1 MRFSEVFAAS
11 SVASLVAAHGGIQG
25 APKLFGLPNDV
36 KIRMPSP
43 RAARAAAAME
53 GPHHLQ
59 ARQGGDANN
68 RCGPDFNNAVC
79 AAGFCCSGA
88 GYCGNTAEHCNAPD
102 CLFNFGPGCDANKTP
117 AGASTRNDARP
128 QKGSVAYGA
137 EIYACRKPGTV
148 AITYDDGPY
157 IYTDEVLNKFA
168 AAGFKATFFVT
179 GINIGKGAIDEAW
192 APVIRRMVA
201 EGHQV
206 ASHTWSHQDLSRIT
220 EAQVYDQMVK
230 NEMAIRNIIGKYPTY
245 MRPPYSSC
253 DDTCLSVLKK
263 LGYVVS
269 LFDLDTDD
277 YNQLTPVKIET
288 AKNNFRT
295 AVNGANPSSQSKLAI
310 AHDIHELTALNLT
323 VTMIETLQARG
334 FKGVTMGE
342 CMNEPE
348 ANWYRDS
355 APATPGSSTTR
366 ASAGPTST
374 PTGTVSTDGTCGTQG
389 KNQICIGSEFG
400 NCCSQYGYCGKS
412 TDHCGTGCNTLFG
425 NCGTNANPSSG
436 PTATSTSA
444 PQPTG
449 ALKTSTDGSCGGS
462 SGFTCVGFVHDG
474 AKSECCSQYGWC
486 GASNDH
492 CGTGCNPLAGDCGSV
507 SSSVSSPVAHSSS
520 APVSST
526 DKHDSTSSSAA
537 HTPSVTSNAVQSSSA
552 TPSVSTDK
560 SGDKFST
567 ISSVHPDSTSPFSKH
582 ESSTASSIYPSG
594 SSSASISKHDEPSSI
609 VSSVHPDVTSSASDK
624 HESTIASS
632 VHPTGSS
639 LSSVPTKSS
648 QTSSIYAD
656 DYPTAES
663 SSAASSTGT
672 YAVPSS
678 TGGSKISS
686 STADYTATSSTEY
699 PSTFASSVKP
709 ATSTSCTTL
718 STPTPTPT
726 KSVSQ
731 DGKCGGENGQTCTGY
746 KNSFGLKLECCC
758 KTSGRCSADPWA
770 CTAGCD
776 KKNGKCWY

>member
-1 MRFSEVFAAS
+1 MRLSEVFTAS

-25 APKLFGLPNDV
+25 APKLFGLPNDI

-68 RCGPDFNNAVC
+68 RCGPDFGNAVC
-79 AAGFCCSGA
+79 AAGYCCSGA

-117 AGASTRNDARP
+117 AGATTRNDVRT
-128 QKGSVAYGA
+128 QKGSVSYGGA
-137 EIYACRKPGTV
+137 GIYACRKPGTV

-157 IYTDEVLNKFA
+157 IYTDEVLNKFN

-206 ASHTWSHQDLSRIT
+206 ASHTWSHQDLSKIT

-253 DDTCLSVLKK
+253 EATCQSVMQK

-269 LFDLDTDD
+269 YFDLDTDD

-355 APATPGSSTTR
+355 TPATPGSSTTR
-366 ASAGPTST
+366 TSTGPTST

-425 NCGTNANPSSG
+425 NCGTNANPTSG

-486 GASNDH
+486 GTSTDH
-492 CGTGCNPLAGDCGSV
+492 CGTGCNPLAGNCGS
-507 SSSVSSPVAHSSS
+507 
-520 APVSST
+520 
-526 DKHDSTSSSAA
+526 
-537 HTPSVTSNAVQSSSA
+537 SN
-552 TPSVSTDK
+552 
-560 SGDKFST
+560 
-567 ISSVHPDSTSPFSKH
+567 
-582 ESSTASSIYPSG
+582 
-594 SSSASISKHDEPSSI
+594 
-609 VSSVHPDVTSSASDK
+609 
-624 HESTIASS
+624 
-632 VHPTGSS
+632 
-639 LSSVPTKSS
+639 
-648 QTSSIYAD
+648 
-656 DYPTAES
+656 
-663 SSAASSTGT
+663 
-672 YAVPSS
+672 
-678 TGGSKISS
+678 
-686 STADYTATSSTEY
+686 
-699 PSTFASSVKP
+699 
-709 ATSTSCTTL
+709 
-718 STPTPTPT
+718 
-726 KSVSQ
+726 
-731 DGKCGGENGQTCTGY
+731 
-746 KNSFGLKLECCC
+746 
-758 KTSGRCSADPWA
+758 
-770 CTAGCD
+770 
-776 KKNGKCWY
+776 

>member
-25 APKLFGLPNDV
+25 APKLFGLPNDI

-43 RAARAAAAME
+43 RAARAATAME

-68 RCGPDFNNAVC
+68 RCGPSFGNAVC
-79 AAGFCCSGA
+79 AAGYCCSGA
-88 GYCGNTAEHCNAPD
+88 GYCGTTKDHCNAPD
-102 CLFNFGPGCDANKTP
+102 CLFNFGPACDANKTP

-128 QKGSVAYGA
+128 QKGSVAYGGA
-137 EIYACRKPGTV
+137 GIYACRTPGTV

-179 GINIGKGAIDEAW
+179 GINLGKGAIDEQW
-192 APVIRRMVA
+192 SGVVQRMVA

-206 ASHTWSHQDLSRIT
+206 ASHTWSHQDLSAIT

-253 DDTCLSVLKK
+253 TGTCPSVLQK
-263 LGYVVS
+263 LGYVIAY
-269 LFDLDTDD
+269 FDLDTDD

-288 AKNNFRT
+288 AKNNFRN
-295 AVNGANPSSQSKLAI
+295 AVNGANPASQSKLAI

-334 FKGVTMGE
+334 FRGVTMGE
-342 CMNEPE
+342 CMGEAE

-355 APATPGSSTTR
+355 TPATPGSSTT
-366 ASAGPTST
+366 STSTGPTST
-374 PTGTVSTDGTCGTQG
+374 PTGTISTDGTCGTQG
-389 KNQICIGSEFG
+389 NNQICIGSEFG

-412 TDHCGTGCNTLFG
+412 TDHCGTSCNTLFG
-425 NCGTNANPSSG
+425 NCGTNANPSSV

-449 ALKTSTDGSCGGS
+449 VLTPSIDGTCGGS
-462 SGFTCVGFVHDG
+462 SGFTCVGFVHDS
-474 AKSECCSQYGWC
+474 AKSECCSQYGYC
-486 GASNDH
+486 GASTGH
-492 CGTGCNPLAGDCGSV
+492 CGTGCNPLAGNCGSV
-507 SSSVSSPVAHSSS
+507 SSSVSSSAALSSS

-526 DKHDSTSSSAA
+526 NKDDSTSSSAA
-537 HTPSVTSNAVQSSSA
+537 HTPSVTLTAVHSSSA
-552 TPSVSTDK
+552 TPPVSTDK
-560 SGDKFST
+560 SGDKSST
-567 ISSVHPDSTSPFSKH
+567 ISSIHSDSSSASDKH
-582 ESSTASSIYPSG
+582 EFSTASSIFPSG
-594 SSSASISKHDEPSSI
+594 SSSAPASVSKNEEHFSTVSSI
-609 VSSVHPDVTSSASDK
+609 HPDVTSSASDK
-624 HESTIASS
+624 HESTTVSS
-632 VHPTGSS
+632 IYSIGSS
-639 LSSVPTKSS
+639 SSSVPTKPS
-648 QTSSIYAD
+648 QTSSVYAD
-656 DYPTAES
+656 DYSTEKS
-663 SSAASSTGT
+663 SSAASPTVKHTEEST
-672 YAVPSS
+672 
-678 TGGSKISS
+678 
-686 STADYTATSSTEY
+686 STASSATSYTEH
-699 PSTFASSVKP
+699 PTTFASSVKP
-709 ATSTSCTTL
+709 ATSTPHSTS
-718 STPTPTPT
+718 STPTPTPI

-731 DGKCGGENGQTCTGY
+731 DGKCGGKNGQTCAGY
-746 KNSFGLKLECCC
+746 KSSFGLKLECCC
-758 KTSGRCSADPWA
+758 KTTGRCSADPWA